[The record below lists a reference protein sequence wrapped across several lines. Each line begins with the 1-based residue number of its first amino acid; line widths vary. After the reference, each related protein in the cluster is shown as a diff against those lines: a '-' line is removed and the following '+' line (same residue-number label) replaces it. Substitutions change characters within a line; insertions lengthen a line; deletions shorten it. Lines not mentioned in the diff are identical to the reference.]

1 MSPGS
6 RRRGAARDEAGFTLI
21 EALVAFAALAMVLGV
36 ALPLLAGGMRSVETA
51 DHRLAA
57 LALAESKLADATA
70 TWPVPVGTTEGND
83 ASGQRWQLRVD
94 PVATSAGARPR
105 IVRYQATAAAPGQAF
120 ADGVQ
125 LVTYRLLVPESP

>member
-1 MSPGS
+1 M
-6 RRRGAARDEAGFTLI
+6 RAEAGFTLV
-21 EALVAFAALAMVLGV
+21 EALVAFAVLAMVLAV

-70 TWPVPVGTTEGND
+70 TWPVPIGTTEGDD

-94 PVATSAGARPR
+94 PVVAAAGARPR
-105 IVRYQATAAAPGQAF
+105 IVRYQVTATGPGQAF

-125 LVTYRLLVPESP
+125 LVTYRLLVPETP

>member
-1 MSPGS
+1 MSCNS
-6 RRRGAARDEAGFTLI
+6 RSDAGFTLV
-21 EALVAFAALAMVLGV
+21 EAIVAFAALAMVLAV

-70 TWPVPVGTTEGND
+70 TWPLPVGVTEGDD

-94 PVATSAGARPR
+94 PVVATAGARPR
-105 IVRYQATAAAPGQAF
+105 IVRYQVTAAAPGQAF

-125 LVTYRLLVPESP
+125 LVTYRLIVPEAP